1 MAVLSS
7 TVPLVW
13 VAQASRAAHARWSM
27 VDVDER
33 SALCLLPLHHHHQHH
48 SLSLLLLSAPLTLSH
63 SLTLLLLLLRLCS
76 FCVPSRGSPCIA
88 RRRSRHEQA
97 LGQPVPPT
105 RQEARQ
111 RAAVALDRWFERRGT
126 GGWCC

>member
-1 MAVLSS
+1 
-7 TVPLVW
+7 
-13 VAQASRAAHARWSM
+13 M

-126 GGWCC
+126 GGWCY